1 MRLLVD
7 SHAFVWFV
15 EGNPRISRPAR
26 AAIEENAEEVWVS
39 YASIWELT
47 IKQAVSRM
55 TLPES
60 PEAMATKAGM
70 QLLPIELRHIR
81 LTATLEH
88 LHGDP
93 FDRLLV
99 AQAIDEGLV
108 LVTSDRTVQRYPVAW
123 LW

>member
-1 MRLLVD
+1 MRLLLD
-7 SHAFVWFV
+7 SHAFVWFID
-15 EGNPRISRPAR
+15 GNPRISRPAR
-26 AAIEENAEEVWVS
+26 AAIEENAEVVWVS

-55 TLPES
+55 TLPEA
-60 PEAMATKAGM
+60 PEAMATNAGM

-81 LTATLEH
+81 LTAALEH

-93 FDRLLV
+93 FDRMLV
-99 AQAIDEGLV
+99 AQALDEGLV
-108 LVTSDRTVQRYPVAW
+108 VVTSDRMVQRYPVAW